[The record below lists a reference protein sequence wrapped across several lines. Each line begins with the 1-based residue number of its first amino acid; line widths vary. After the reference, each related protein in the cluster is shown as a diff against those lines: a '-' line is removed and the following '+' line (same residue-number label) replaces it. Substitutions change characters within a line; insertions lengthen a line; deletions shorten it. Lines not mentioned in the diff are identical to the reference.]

1 MMALLASFLI
11 ATNATPAELVM
22 SCRTMV
28 PSDVELD
35 GRIIL
40 RNRKGFAQAE
50 YGYVLTRCGGETD
63 LVLRDSA
70 GAEVPFEREGRI
82 LGTDVTWSDITLD
95 YLWWDDFSFDAE
107 REAESV
113 HGQKCAVVVMKK
125 GDRTVRVW
133 VDRKTGALMQAEVH
147 FHIEIH
153 GLLSLFLHGAPENG
167 EPAWN
172 PRHIGGDDAFR
183 KRQVLRKQK
192 LCELICQ
199 VSGNVF
205 LQQLFPG
212 FRFAA
217 GEKFIHEKQRLL
229 RFAEG

>member
-50 YGYVLTRCGGETD
+50 YGYVLTRCCGETD

-133 VDRKTGALMQAEVH
+133 VDRKTGALMQAE
-147 FHIEIH
+147 E
-153 GLLSLFLHGAPENG
+153 LS
-167 EPAWN
+167 
-172 PRHIGGDDAFR
+172 GDKPVRRLWGTRIKKFGDRWMANVMEVETLGSGHR
-183 KRQVLRKQK
+183 TKITVE
-192 LCELICQ
+192 EL
-199 VSGNVF
+199 
-205 LQQLFPG
+205 
-212 FRFAA
+212 
-217 GEKFIHEKQRLL
+217 K
-229 RFAEG
+229 

>member
-133 VDRKTGALMQAEVH
+133 VDRKTGALMQAE
-147 FHIEIH
+147 E
-153 GLLSLFLHGAPENG
+153 LS
-167 EPAWN
+167 
-172 PRHIGGDDAFR
+172 GDKPVRRLWGTRIKKFGDRWMANVMEVETLGSGHR
-183 KRQVLRKQK
+183 TKITVE
-192 LCELICQ
+192 EL
-199 VSGNVF
+199 
-205 LQQLFPG
+205 
-212 FRFAA
+212 
-217 GEKFIHEKQRLL
+217 K
-229 RFAEG
+229 